1 MSQETEDH
9 HEKTHRFCLLDT
21 MVVITS
27 FSFRNQLVLGLL
39 LCLVLH
45 SSEGGETCDENGVC
59 KMDEIE
65 QCGLPETFCHSSRTS
80 IYRNGGTAQAYKADT
95 PSKSTVCDSEDY
107 ASSGYKVAT
116 WPYSRSSRGNA
127 PRITLKTN
135 LWSCQDASKSAAE
148 NSCCCK
154 PMAQEKG
161 DANAMVEVWQTRPD
175 GTYSSLRKGQQDGD
189 CRARLSLGDSTTSS
203 LVFETV
209 APGSTGSLGGLGPSK
224 FDFMPYGPPSI
235 HFLVT
240 SPGHAATLIDVPVLL
255 DPKTLEPLS
264 FRWSDWR
271 GSAWTKYSEQN
282 PPYKIVSWKGD
293 AKNSLI
299 EIELDIFLEASA
311 TNESPLLCRSW
322 FHSSPSSFFLE
333 PISECSTSMLDFFAL
348 Q

>member
-1 MSQETEDH
+1 
-9 HEKTHRFCLLDT
+9 
-21 MVVITS
+21 MVVIMS
-27 FSFRNQLVLGLL
+27 FSFRSQLVLGLL

-45 SSEGGETCDENGVC
+45 CAEGGETCDENGVC
-59 KMDEIE
+59 EIEESE
-65 QCGLPETFCHSSRTS
+65 QCGLPATFCHSSRTS
-80 IYRNGGTAQAYKADT
+80 IYRNGGTAQAYKANA
-95 PSKSTVCDSEDY
+95 PSKSTVCDSKNY
-107 ASSGYKVAT
+107 TSGGYKVST

-127 PRITLKTN
+127 PRIVLKTN
-135 LWSCQDASKSAAE
+135 LWSCQDASESPTKD
-148 NSCCCK
+148 SCCCK
-154 PMAQEKG
+154 PMAQNK
-161 DANAMVEVWQTRPD
+161 DAANAMVEVWQTRPD
-175 GTYSSLRKGQQDGD
+175 GTYSSLRKGQQEGD
-189 CRARLSLGDSTTSS
+189 CRAILFLDDSTTSS

-224 FDFMPYGPPSI
+224 LDFMPYGPPSI

-240 SPGHAATLIDVPVLL
+240 SPSHVATLIDVPVLL
-255 DPKTLEPLS
+255 DPKTLNAQS

-271 GSAWTKYSEQN
+271 GSAWTKFSEEN

-333 PISECSTSMLDFFAL
+333 PISVCSPSMLDFFSL